1 MSMEPTSIPGRP
13 DGANAAEKVLAS
25 ERDAEMAGIR
35 MQSAWIIDEVLADPT
50 PEQARIQGLL
60 RAHLAA
66 HPGRPDIALT
76 EHLMA
81 LESLTRLPT
90 DAENPSSSPVLPS
103 PESQESLRSRIERIL
118 KGRMLVT
125 AFQPIRELS
134 TGKVVGVEGFT
145 RFGSDEVGTP
155 GEWFAAA
162 AEVQLGRELE
172 LAAVEAALTSAVHL
186 PAHVYVAVKL
196 SPSTCL
202 DPLLPGLLEESLVA
216 VDRMVLELTE
226 ALAVHEPAALV
237 AALAPLRSRGLRLA
251 VDHVGSHVDSI
262 RQIRQV
268 RPDFIKLDRTLIA
281 GIESDALRQAFGEVM
296 TEFAAQIGA
305 VLIAEGIETREELA
319 VLTSLGVTA
328 GQGYYLG
335 RPTVR
340 PRDWAGWNEPA
351 RESRPLAEAEAAD
364 PS

>member
-1 MSMEPTSIPGRP
+1 MGLT
-13 DGANAAEKVLAS
+13 L
-25 ERDAEMAGIR
+25 
-35 MQSAWIIDEVLADPT
+35 QSKSLDRSGKRRWRGSAVSPPWIIEEVLADPA

-60 RAHLAA
+60 REHLAA

-90 DAENPSSSPVLPS
+90 AAQNPSSSPVIAS
-103 PESQESLRSRIERIL
+103 PESQESMRLRIERIL

-134 TGKVVGVEGFT
+134 TGKVVGAAAFT
-145 RFGSDEVGTP
+145 RFGDDGGGTP
-155 GEWFAAA
+155 GQWFAAA
-162 AEVQLGRELE
+162 AEVRLGRELE

-186 PAHVYVAVKL
+186 PAHLYVALKL
-196 SPSTCL
+196 SPATCL
-202 DPLLPGLLEESLVA
+202 DPLLPGLLEESMVA

-226 ALAVHEPAALV
+226 ALTVDEPAALIT
-237 AALAPLRSRGLRLA
+237 ALAPLRRRGLRLA
-251 VDHVGSHVDSI
+251 VDHVGSYVDSI
-262 RQIRQV
+262 RQIRQI
-268 RPDFIKLDRTLIA
+268 RPDFIKLDRYLIA
-281 GIESDALRQAFGEVM
+281 GIETDTLRHTFGEVM
-296 TEFAAQIGA
+296 TEFADQLGA

-319 VLTSLGVTA
+319 AVTSLGITA

-340 PRDWAGWNEPA
+340 LREWTRWNEPA
-351 RESRPLAEAEAAD
+351 REFRALAEADGAD